1 MTDINAEHLPDAGFW
16 YTSLGKDDPI
26 IRVRH
31 EQCSVEEAYPA
42 TLSLPEMRDAYRAA
56 HPAPNPAL
64 AVVLKAEHYEDAFQ
78 SAFREN
84 GGLPWTVESG
94 CYEEHIWTAYL
105 ELQAA
110 GLLKRDP
117 DSDIYHEGPL
127 GNRTWERAKYRP
139 TAAATDLFPKLQ
151 AYRKDFPNV

>member
-31 EQCSVEEAYPA
+31 EQCSVEEAYPSSF
-42 TLSLPEMRDAYRAA
+42 SLPEMRDAYRTA
-56 HPAPNPAL
+56 HPAPDPAL
-64 AVVLKAEHYEDAFQ
+64 AVVLKSEDHELAFWN
-78 SAFREN
+78 AFHEN
-84 GGLPWTVESG
+84 GGYPRTPESE
-94 CYEEHIWTAYL
+94 CYTEETWAAYL

-117 DSDIYHEGPL
+117 DADITRNGK
-127 GNRTWERAKYRP
+127 WERAKYRP
-139 TAAATDLFPKLQ
+139 TAAAVDLFPKLQ